1 MEDQCLQQSQL
12 NCLCVYRWSF
22 CFHRLVETVPAQ
34 YWGRSVSFAMVWWTS
49 AMCKS
54 SAMAV
59 VKWLQEKENEVQVCY
74 VHPNKGGS
82 AGKVG
87 REALIPSIYSRCG
100 GLSPQLFCHLTG
112 VLPLFK
118 GSFDCQDL
126 INSGII
132 LASGVN
138 YQGKRVQD
146 RVSVPTVTSMS

>member
-1 MEDQCLQQSQL
+1 MYIQ
-12 NCLCVYRWSF
+12 
-22 CFHRLVETVPAQ
+22 T
-34 YWGRSVSFAMVWWTS
+34 
-49 AMCKS
+49 K
-54 SAMAV
+54 
-59 VKWLQEKENEVQVCY
+59 EVQRAKWGERHLFLQSIPGVVVCHHY
-74 VHPNKGGS
+74 F
-82 AGKVG
+82 
-87 REALIPSIYSRCG
+87 
-100 GLSPQLFCHLTG
+100 QLFCHLTG